1 LAEPALFHCPTP
13 ASAGTKE
20 YLMHGTIRHYASS
33 ELADQL
39 AARSDEVESLMSNVP
54 GLRSYHLIRTED
66 GCASVTVCDDQAG
79 TDESTRIAGNWIRE
93 NLPNLA
99 PTAPDISSG
108 EVIVQAGSTVRA

>member
-1 LAEPALFHCPTP
+1 
-13 ASAGTKE
+13 
-20 YLMHGTIRHYASS
+20 MHGTIRHYASS

>member
-1 LAEPALFHCPTP
+1 LTEPALFHRPVP
-13 ASAGTKE
+13 AKAGTKE
-20 YLMHGTIRHYASS
+20 DLMHATIRRYASS

-39 AARSDEVESLMSNVP
+39 AAHSDDVESLMSDVH

-66 GCASVTVCDDQAG
+66 GCASITVCDDQAG

-99 PTAPDISSG
+99 QTAPEISSG
-108 EVIVQAGSTVRA
+108 EVIVQVGSSVRA